1 MVGIHRPRH
10 SIAAIT
16 VVDVGPCIGHG
27 TLVTVSLAVTQEL
40 LDSLAEKE
48 DDA

>member
-16 VVDVGPCIGHG
+16 VADVGPCIGHG
-27 TLVTVSLAVTQEL
+27 TLVTVSLGCHTGAAGLTG
-40 LDSLAEKE
+40 
-48 DDA
+48 